1 MDTNNRQIF
10 SDRKMV
16 KSRKKLEEQG
26 ICRIEHNFRDGWYL
40 GEEGESENWLLIINK
55 DEDYF
60 FNSSQGTI
68 LKCWTIKEAIDEYNN
83 AKFINQY

>member
-1 MDTNNRQIF
+1 MNTNNKEISF
-10 SDRKMV
+10 TDREIV

-55 DEDYF
+55 DQDYW
-60 FNSSQGTI
+60 FNSSLGTI
-68 LKCWTIKEAIDEYNN
+68 LKCWTIKEAIEYYNN
-83 AKFINQY
+83 AKFIKQ